1 MGKER
6 WEREMTAGAIILEH
20 LTIRVDVALSKGA
33 CPDSTGAPRPS
44 TSLTFPE
51 QTGENPP

>member
-1 MGKER
+1 MG
-6 WEREMTAGAIILEH
+6 EMTAGAIILEH